1 MHAAM
6 ASPFQTSIIRSSL
19 SGGVRNHG
27 RLALSAQRHCHMP
40 GSLQSW
46 FCYVRKPF
54 FLREE
59 SPVIPRV
66 LSTLDDPCVPFGVMI
81 VQCAYNQCVYC
92 YMYNGHSRTF
102 ITQPLLQS
110 RSYISC

>member
-1 MHAAM
+1 M
-6 ASPFQTSIIRSSL
+6 ADQPCLHNVTVTRPSL
-19 SGGVRNHG
+19 CN
-27 RLALSAQRHCHMP
+27 
-40 GSLQSW
+40 W
-46 FCYVRKPF
+46 FCHVRKPF

-66 LSTLDDPCVPFGVMI
+66 LSTLDYPCVPFGVII
-81 VQCAYNQCVYC
+81 VQCACNQCV
-92 YMYNGHSRTF
+92 YNGHSRTF